1 MAIVVEKI
9 GRKEINCSRC
19 KSLLSYSQEDVKEHK
34 INFDYLGDYDIVS
47 GIKCPVCELV
57 LKDVGK

>member
-1 MAIVVEKI
+1 MVVVVGKI

-34 INFDYLGDYDIVS
+34 INFDYLGDYDLTT
-47 GIKCPVCELV
+47 GIECPVCGLV
-57 LKDVGK
+57 LKDK